1 MNFQLNNDNNWEETT
16 ISGYPAKRMIW
27 SSSNAVSM
35 AGFGRVPYYNENA
48 EYMSLANT
56 ANYKLAGYQCVGLV
70 VAVAGI
76 GSTSTWE
83 RGDQITTSNL
93 PSRGDIIAT
102 FKYDSVKQKYVYD
115 YRHTAIVW
123 DADTTKITVIDQ
135 NWEENNLNVGGKII
149 KHEILFSGSG
159 YVGDASNYYHVEK

>member
-1 MNFQLNNDNNWEETT
+1 MLEKTSAQGTSTDELKQYAKNAGWAVSVKA
-16 ISGYPAKRMIW
+16 SG
-27 SSSNAVSM
+27 SSSIA
-35 AGFGRVPYYNENA
+35 
-48 EYMSLANT
+48 
-56 ANYKLAGYQCVGLV
+56 
-70 VAVAGI
+70 
-76 GSTSTWE
+76 
-83 RGDQITTSNL
+83 TSNL